1 MLNSRVCALN
11 DYMIPPFGRADLGRK
26 IKSLL
31 MSSCLSFLRSQYVA
45 HDVNTP
51 LQRHSASS
59 SCATSIVFTG
69 QNFPTWVNQLCAFS
83 ALVPEALDIAGDLHR
98 PLGIAL
104 TTKSWHCGPQT
115 LHSHHRLCF
124 SSSFLTLSPRC
135 PLQLLSAQVLPRVSH
150 PAHSVDNPGPYFIK
164 RIQALGCHILI
175 LQTPILAS
183 FIPKFVKNTSF
194 LPVEVNP
201 SLFLC
206 SGFNLLRDP
215 FTDHSDALPPFGF
228 SGLSCTCPEFKGTQ
242 CWVIHAPSLLT
253 AALAELASSIGEQC
267 PVYFDKLESP
277 TFQFFWVKCNF

>member
-1 MLNSRVCALN
+1 MALW
-11 DYMIPPFGRADLGRK
+11 
-26 IKSLL
+26 
-31 MSSCLSFLRSQYVA
+31 
-45 HDVNTP
+45 
-51 LQRHSASS
+51 
-59 SCATSIVFTG
+59 
-69 QNFPTWVNQLCAFS
+69 PTDS
-83 ALVPEALDIAGDLHR
+83 
-98 PLGIAL
+98 
-104 TTKSWHCGPQT
+104 PQP
-115 LHSHHRLCF
+115 HRLCF
-124 SSSFLTLSPRC
+124 SSSFLSLSPRC

-164 RIQALGCHILI
+164 RIQALGCHVLI

-242 CWVIHAPSLLT
+242 C
-253 AALAELASSIGEQC
+253 
-267 PVYFDKLESP
+267 
-277 TFQFFWVKCNF
+277 